1 MGELGL
7 LGVAVGDVVAA
18 AAGAPEL
25 YLNVAQWGEGVFG
38 AQAAARHYFKV
49 DAARLSAMQA
59 ARLAGMLPNP
69 AYYDKN
75 RNSPYLQSRT
85 RTISQRMRQV
95 AIP

>member
-1 MGELGL
+1 
-7 LGVAVGDVVAA
+7 
-18 AAGAPEL
+18 
-25 YLNVAQWGEGVFG
+25 VAQWGEGVFG

-49 DAARLSAMQA
+49 DAAKLSAMQS
-59 ARLAGMLPNP
+59 ARLASMLPNP

-75 RNSPYLQSRT
+75 RNSSYLQSRT

>member
-1 MGELGL
+1 
-7 LGVAVGDVVAA
+7 
-18 AAGAPEL
+18 
-25 YLNVAQWGEGVFG
+25 
-38 AQAAARHYFKV
+38 
-49 DAARLSAMQA
+49 
-59 ARLAGMLPNP
+59 MLPNP